1 MDKGFCIRTER
12 LVIKR
17 LNENCAYDLKQIW
30 ESINDTVYA
39 CYDKPH
45 ATEICE
51 VQATV
56 KRWAMYGNS
65 FEHMFFSVYL
75 DKKMIGFYA
84 FHKRN
89 IAFEVG
95 YAFNA
100 EYYSMGYAK
109 ESFVAILDYLIS
121 INIRSFTAGTA
132 LNNAPSVNL
141 LKSVGFKLIKKEK
154 VTFYKDIHGNDIF
167 FDGGVFELNA

>member
-1 MDKGFCIRTER
+1 MDKSFCIRTDR

-30 ESINDTVYA
+30 ESINKTVYA
-39 CYDKPH
+39 QYDKFH
-45 ATEICE
+45 STEISKIHD
-51 VQATV
+51 TV
-56 KRWAMYGNS
+56 KWWALYAES
-65 FEHMFFSVYL
+65 FEHMFFAVYL
-75 DKKMIGFYA
+75 DEKMIGFYA
-84 FHKRN
+84 FHKSDTR
-89 IAFEVG
+89 FEIG
-95 YAFNA
+95 YGFHTD
-100 EYYSMGYAK
+100 YHGMGYAK
-109 ESFVAILDYLIS
+109 ESFVAILDYLIR

-132 LNNAPSVNL
+132 LNNAPSVKL